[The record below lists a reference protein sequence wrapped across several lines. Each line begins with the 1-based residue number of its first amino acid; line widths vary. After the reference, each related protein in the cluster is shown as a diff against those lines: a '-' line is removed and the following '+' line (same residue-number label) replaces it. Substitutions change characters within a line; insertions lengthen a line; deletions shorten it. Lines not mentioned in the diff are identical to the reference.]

1 MNEAEI
7 KKKLFERFKKLEIK
21 PFRID
26 TEVPIPYKHIYLP
39 MENRIKLELWC
50 FKQDITIYQV
60 LYDKSVKYKESC
72 IIDKDKNPLIDIVL
86 EKDSGQ
92 NSHDVGLPFV
102 ILELKKSQ
110 PNTHEILT
118 YSQKAEMI
126 KTIFPYCQF
135 LFLVYGK
142 ISARTY
148 RHGISF
154 DEIISLE
161 NIDDEKE
168 IAKIGEILQKHLK
181 IAQNKLSELN
191 QTNNLKK

>member
-1 MNEAEI
+1 
-7 KKKLFERFKKLEIK
+7 
-21 PFRID
+21 
-26 TEVPIPYKHIYLP
+26 
-39 MENRIKLELWC
+39 
-50 FKQDITIYQV
+50 
-60 LYDKSVKYKESC
+60 
-72 IIDKDKNPLIDIVL
+72 
-86 EKDSGQ
+86 
-92 NSHDVGLPFV
+92 
-102 ILELKKSQ
+102 
-110 PNTHEILT
+110 
-118 YSQKAEMI
+118 MI

-191 QTNNLKK
+191 QTNNPLNPQAKN